1 MAALLGLIAA
11 SPARAQTS
19 PARPATP
26 AIDNRIPLAALDLRG
41 VFAFLGKDPITATG
55 LFLAAENLPSKAFGL
70 SGGAHVYPV
79 RGRAW
84 ALGLGA
90 EAIVVRN
97 SLEPI
102 DLTTKKPTGDVFKRR
117 LRGVSGQLSLNF
129 GHKAGWSYLTAG
141 LGPMSFES
149 YLEKTTVIPDGL
161 RTTTLNFGGG
171 ARWFNFD
178 HLAFTIDMRFYRTK
192 AAIATLHTAPRDS
205 HSVVVLSAGMS
216 IK

>member
-1 MAALLGLIAA
+1 LLGLIAA

-19 PARPATP
+19 PARPARPARP
-26 AIDNRIPLAALDLRG
+26 AIDNRIPIAAVDARG
-41 VFAFLGKDPITATG
+41 VFSFLGKDPITATG
-55 LFLAAENLPSKAFGL
+55 LFLAPENLPSKAFGL
-70 SGGAHVYPV
+70 EGGAHIYPV

-84 ALGLGA
+84 ALGVGA

-97 SLEPI
+97 SFEPI
-102 DLTTKKPTGDVFKRR
+102 DPTTKKPTGDVFKRR
-117 LRGVSGQLSLNF
+117 LRGVSGQLSVNF

-149 YLEKTTVIPDGL
+149 YLEKTTLVPDGL

-178 HLAFTIDMRFYRTK
+178 HLAFTVDMRFYRTK
-192 AAIATLHTAPRDS
+192 AALATLNTAARSS
-205 HSVVVLSAGMS
+205 HSVLVMSAGMS

>member
-84 ALGLGA
+84 AIHDGILSVLDT
-90 EAIVVRN
+90 RWN
-97 SLEPI
+97 
-102 DLTTKKPTGDVFKRR
+102 DLRMVKQVGRHAHVNTF
-117 LRGVSGQLSLNF
+117 
-129 GHKAGWSYLTAG
+129 
-141 LGPMSFES
+141 
-149 YLEKTTVIPDGL
+149 PDG
-161 RTTTLNFGGG
+161 
-171 ARWFNFD
+171 
-178 HLAFTIDMRFYRTK
+178 IY
-192 AAIATLHTAPRDS
+192 
-205 HSVVVLSAGMS
+205 
-216 IK
+216 